1 MWLPKPKPNERREKI
16 QRTCD
21 VDMYGSFRST
31 KLVNTGTGVGLFIC
45 LHQVLDFQHSPIAF
59 DAVASFNI
67 GDRVTIA
74 VLPCDGGHFVRLLS
88 TVYAE
93 IITSSFVILLI
104 LSLFTLSLSLSL
116 LSLIHI

>member
-1 MWLPKPKPNERREKI
+1 MWLPKPKQNERREKI

-21 VDMYGSFRST
+21 VDVYGSFRST
-31 KLVNTGTGVGLFIC
+31 KLVNTGTGVGLFIR

-59 DAVASFNI
+59 DAVTSFNI
-67 GDRVTIA
+67 GDLVTIA

-93 IITSSFVILLI
+93 IISSFVILLM
-104 LSLFTLSLSLSL
+104 LSLFTLSLFYL
-116 LSLIHI
+116 L